1 MKKISFILFFLLAVF
16 FNSSSA
22 KMVETRQDW
31 EQEAKN
37 IPLEQRKLDD
47 FEEPKSTKKFY
58 YPKTKYVFEKYN
70 ANPGQREFN
79 IEDIKKNLRSYSYLI
94 TDIGCKYGAYARY
107 YFLPETNQISSEIY
121 VGKLDTSKVR
131 VKRILDYHHNQ
142 KARMPIVEAGT
153 KEIYPNLYRGL
164 TLVDWSA
171 DSKKLLIKEKSGSAF
186 GGIYKTSLYLYVAPN
201 DIEEGYT
208 YKLTG
213 LDEAIKNYYLDYNNI
228 QLVKYRYDIVPLGF
242 STDNDDLIVVLAYA
256 YDINNQK
263 VFLGAWG
270 YDYKEKKSMLL
281 SKTDTDFPVS
291 ANGMFIKRSIE

>member
-1 MKKISFILFFLLAVF
+1 MKKIFFLVSFIAVIF
-16 FNSSSA
+16 ASSTLA
-22 KMVETRQDW
+22 KMVETKQDW

-37 IPLEQRKLDD
+37 IPLENRKLEN

-58 YPKTKYVFEKYN
+58 YPEAKYVFEKYN

-79 IEDIKKNLRSYSYLI
+79 IEDIKKNLKSYSYLI
-94 TDIGCKYGAYARY
+94 ADINCKYGAYARY
-107 YFLPETNQISSEIY
+107 YFLPETNQISSEFY
-121 VGKLDTSKVR
+121 VGKLDTSKTR

-142 KARMPIVEAGT
+142 KVRMPIVEAGT

-164 TLVDWSA
+164 TLVDWSS
-171 DSKKLLIKEKSGSAF
+171 DSKKLLIKEKSGSTQ
-186 GGIYKTSLYLYVAPN
+186 GGIYKTYLYLYVAN
-201 DIEEGYT
+201 DDIEEGYT

-228 QLVKYRYDIVPLGF
+228 QIVKYRYDIVPLGF
-242 STDNDDLIVVLAYA
+242 SAGNDDLIIVLAYA
-256 YDINNQK
+256 YDINNKK
-263 VFLGAWG
+263 VFLGTWG

-281 SKTDTDFPVS
+281 SKTDSDYPIS

>member
-1 MKKISFILFFLLAVF
+1 MKKIFFLVSFIAVIF
-16 FNSSSA
+16 ASSALA
-22 KMVETRQDW
+22 KMVETKQDW

-37 IPLEQRKLDD
+37 IPLENRKLEN

-58 YPKTKYVFEKYN
+58 YPEAKYVFEKYN

-79 IEDIKKNLRSYSYLI
+79 IEDIKKNLKSYSYLI
-94 TDIGCKYGAYARY
+94 ADINCKYGAYARY
-107 YFLPETNQISSEIY
+107 YFLPETNQISSEFY
-121 VGKLDTSKVR
+121 VGKLDTSKTR

-142 KARMPIVEAGT
+142 KVRMPIVEAGT

-164 TLVDWSA
+164 TLVDWSS
-171 DSKKLLIKEKSGSAF
+171 DSKKLLIKEKSGSTQ
-186 GGIYKTSLYLYVAPN
+186 GGIYKTYLYLYVAN
-201 DIEEGYT
+201 DDIEEGYT

-228 QLVKYRYDIVPLGF
+228 QIVKYRYDIVPLGF
-242 STDNDDLIVVLAYA
+242 SAGNDDLIIVLAYA
-256 YDINNQK
+256 YDINNKK
-263 VFLGAWG
+263 VFLGTWG

-281 SKTDTDFPVS
+281 SKTDSDYPIS